1 MFGMMLLSALTASA
15 SAADDRGPTLGLSG
29 GLFWY
34 DSDDNL
40 GDTWTVVPRI
50 GYQISRSVTVEGDLG
65 FMQGLTDLDR
75 SYNAFTPRVNLLF
88 FPSVNWKVQP
98 FVAAGPG
105 AHYRNIPSFN
115 FEDVQGGV
123 SAADRNY
130 KNPDLD
136 FLINLGPGLRV
147 PLGSRFSLRTDLRF
161 AETVGGEPYSKEKA
175 AEKVRDNFSDWEWT
189 LGFYFHPGEVE
200 ADSDGDGLLD
210 SEDRCVDD
218 PEDADGFEDGDGCPD
233 TDNDRDGIL
242 DTLDACPDEPEDAD
256 GFEDDDGCPDPDND
270 GDGVLDAEDACPVE
284 PGVASAAGCPDGDGD
299 GVSDA
304 EDRCPDEYGEGSD
317 GCPSAV
323 VVDEEAGQIV
333 ILEKVYFDTDSAT
346 IQQRSYELLDE
357 VAQVLKDNPQLERV
371 EVAGHTDSAGD
382 YGYNKQL
389 SQRRAESVRSY
400 LIDRGIDGGR
410 LTAKGYGPDEPIA
423 DNGSEAGRSQN
434 RRVEFKI
441 LE

>member
-1 MFGMMLLSALTASA
+1 MFGIMLLSALTASA
-15 SAADDRGPTLGLSG
+15 SAADDRGLTLGLSG

-34 DSDDNL
+34 DNDDNL
-40 GDTWTVVPRI
+40 GDTWTIVPRV
-50 GYQISRSVTVEGDLG
+50 GYQLSRSFTVEGDLG

-88 FPSVNWKVQP
+88 FPSVDWKVQP

-105 AHYRNIPSFN
+105 AHYRNIPSFD
-115 FEDVQGGV
+115 FEDVQSGV

-161 AETVGGEPYSKEKA
+161 AETIGGEPYSKDKA

-189 LGFYFHPGEVE
+189 LGFYFHPGEV
-200 ADSDGDGLLD
+200 AVDSDGDGLLD
-210 SEDRCVDD
+210 SEDRCVGD
-218 PEDADGFEDGDGCPD
+218 PEDADGFEDSDGCPD

-256 GFEDDDGCPDPDND
+256 GFEDDDGCPEPDVEVPVDSD
-270 GDGVLDAEDACPVE
+270 GDGVFDP
-284 PGVASAAGCPDGDGD
+284 
-299 GVSDA
+299 

-357 VAQVLKDNPQLERV
+357 VAHVLKDNPQLERV

-400 LIDRGIDGGR
+400 LIDHGIDGGR

-423 DNGSEAGRSQN
+423 DNGSEDGRAKN